1 MLMMVE
7 EETQTEETTTESL
20 ENLTKNVAL
29 QEVMLWVL
37 VFVIYL
43 AQALQAG
50 SVLSVATIIL
60 ILAAVARLYIKV
72 KYPQF
77 QLA

>member
-1 MLMMVE
+1 ME
-7 EETQTEETTTESL
+7 EEKQTEETTTESL

-43 AQALQAG
+43 AQAMQAG

-60 ILAAVARLYIKV
+60 IIAAVARLYIKV

-77 QLA
+77 VLA